1 MFISGRHNRAVGVP
15 DELFDDDYLHF
26 YESVVSDE
34 RSDADVETVARLVS
48 LGDGVR
54 VLDVPCGEGRIAGR
68 LEALGCDVV
77 GVDNNAGFL
86 RLARERHPR
95 VDFREADMRRLDY
108 GESFDVVVN
117 WFTSFG
123 YFDPATNDALLA
135 SFARA
140 LRPGGHLI
148 VDLYNPAR
156 LRRLVELAGGASAS
170 MIERGADL
178 MVDRVTIDEE
188 QGRGRADRFL
198 VRDGRVRKVEFSIEL
213 VGADALVRRL
223 LAAGFRRVHLFG
235 AGGAPFD
242 PEGPR
247 LIARAER

>member
-1 MFISGRHNRAVGVP
+1 MP
-15 DELFDDDYLHF
+15 DELFDDDYRYF

-48 LGDGVR
+48 PGNGVR

-77 GVDNNAGFL
+77 GIDNNAGFL
-86 RLARERHPR
+86 RLARERYPR

-108 GESFDVVVN
+108 EGSFDLVVN

-123 YFDPATNDALLA
+123 YFDPAANDALLG
-135 SFARA
+135 SLARA

-156 LRRLVELAGGASAS
+156 LRRLVELAGGASATVT
-170 MIERGADL
+170 ERGADL
-178 MVDRVTIDEE
+178 MVDRLTIDDQE
-188 QGRGRADRFL
+188 GRGRTDRFM
-198 VRDGRVRKVEFSIEL
+198 VRDGRVRKVKFSIEL
-213 VGADALVRRL
+213 VDADALVRRL

-235 AGGAPFD
+235 AGGGPFD
-242 PEGPR
+242 PDGPR
-247 LIARAER
+247 LIARGER